1 MNIRCPCCG
10 AENSLDALIAHEQ
23 ARQSLWTLANIG
35 GPMTQGLAQYL
46 GLFRPSKSSLSQAR
60 MYSLMSELIPD
71 IRAGEIRRNGQVHP
85 APVAAWTYAFNEVL
99 AARDSGRLKTPLK
112 SHGYLYEIIAA
123 WQGAA
128 SASVSDGQTAA
139 PAADSKLR
147 QGIGALI
154 QWAGDDGLRRE
165 LAAGFA
171 LLAAG
176 NLKGRPAAQD
186 MAAVAEIWARQLAS
200 RETWNGQTDPA
211 RYQAAFKRLAAQAA
225 EWPNVRDLIQILPPR
240 LIPRALLAEPAPDKE
255 KGRQEMAK
263 IKQIFNQP
271 KPEKEKQNGNS

>member
-1 MNIRCPCCG
+1 MNLRCPNCG
-10 AENSLDALIAHEQ
+10 AVHSLD
-23 ARQSLWTLANIG
+23 SLLGNDDAAQLLKLVLELDAAIG
-35 GPMTQGLAQYL
+35 KAAVRYL
-46 GLFRPSKSSLSQAR
+46 GLFRPAKSQLSFAR
-60 MYSLMSELIPD
+60 AARLLEELLPD
-71 IRAGEIRRNGQVHP
+71 IRAGEIKRGGAAYP
-85 APVAAWTYAFNEVL
+85 APEAAWIHAFNACT
-99 AARDSGRLKTPLK
+99 AARDAGRLKTPLK

-123 WQGAA
+123 WQPEAAGA
-128 SASVSDGQTAA
+128 VSDGRAA
-139 PAADSKLR
+139 PVAESKLR
-147 QGIGALI
+147 QSINALT
-154 QWAGDDGLRRE
+154 QWAGADGLRRE
-165 LAAGFA
+165 TAAGFA

-211 RYQAAFKRLAAQAA
+211 RYQAAFKQLAAQAA